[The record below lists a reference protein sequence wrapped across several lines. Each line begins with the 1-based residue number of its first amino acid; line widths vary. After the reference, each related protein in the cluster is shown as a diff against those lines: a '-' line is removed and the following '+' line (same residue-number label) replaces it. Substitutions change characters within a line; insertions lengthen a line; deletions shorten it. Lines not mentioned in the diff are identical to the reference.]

1 MLSGGSKYERYYLTP
16 VNLISSAHRYPSGF
30 LVHTMHPNGRILLL
44 YARLDGKLQSGI
56 SSVATSPIAFPARRL
71 LKEYAFYVLFAKLT
85 ELRIHPYQYSVF
97 LSSTLHPEI
106 LSINFCEKCLRLL

>member
-1 MLSGGSKYERYYLTP
+1 ML
-16 VNLISSAHRYPSGF
+16 
-30 LVHTMHPNGRILLL
+30 TMHSNGHTQFQ
-44 YARLDGKLQSGI
+44 YARPVSKQQCGI
-56 SSVATSPIAFPARRL
+56 SLVTCSPIELPTRRWINN
-71 LKEYAFYVLFAKLT
+71 YAFYVLFAKLT